1 MNLENDTWNIIDS
14 YFRDIPN
21 YIVRHHVDSYNDFV
35 DNKIPLVFKN
45 LNHQEV
51 IRYDKEDSS
60 VRYTIDIYYGGVE
73 GNKYRFSK
81 PTIMDHAT
89 KTMKQMYPNEARL
102 KNLTY
107 GFDVFYD
114 VDIFFSIDK
123 GDTKVL
129 DKQPIYDDSFCKNMY
144 LGKIPII
151 LHSNMCILNKL
162 NNETLG
168 QVGECRYDPGGY
180 IIIDGRE
187 KVIMSQERKA
197 ENTIFLSEITNPNL
211 KFSHVAE
218 IKSVSAEAFTTA
230 RTNKLQLEHKGAIT
244 VRLGQKNPFLQ
255 EVYGRDVPLFVMFRV
270 LGIETDKEIMEY
282 IIGDLES
289 PLGKKMMSLL
299 QASVIDPYIIEQ
311 ELYDTASAEA
321 YLEKLPSR
329 AITEN
334 KEKFSEISSNKVGR
348 LSFLYHALRENLLPH
363 CGDNFKSK
371 AVFLGFMT
379 RKLLLLKLGLEE
391 ETNKD
396 NFINKRI
403 DISGFMLSTLFRDA
417 LLQVQYTAR
426 VEIGRIHEF
435 NSKEYSGDKFPY
447 IINDSNYYNVFS
459 ANKFQEVFM
468 GSLKKGSIGTK
479 QGVVQSMERV
489 NYIGTL
495 SHLRRITDPG
505 SGSEVTLNRRRLHVT
520 QYGSICPAE
529 TPEGQNVG
537 LRKALSVLAHITFGM
552 SIDPI
557 LKFLSKYGMIETT
570 DVQPIDLVNKTKIL
584 INGNI
589 VGVHN
594 NPNLLVEMFRLY
606 RRNGLINIFNSITWD
621 IINKEVVIYTDN
633 GRLVKPLYI
642 IEDNDFL
649 IQPKHIEDINQKKI
663 TFTNLL
669 TGFSKRDNEYDYFLN
684 DEVKLNEIGI
694 NENNDSIV
702 ETLRNNQG
710 VIEYL
715 DTKEFDSILVSEK
728 LSLSVDNKLKYTHA
742 ELHASMMLGLCG
754 SLVPFVQNEQ
764 GPRFIFASKQIK
776 QGAGTYASNY
786 RNRIDTSNHLLHYPN
801 KPLVLGRLH
810 KAFNNDKM
818 ATGQNIV
825 VAICQYNGYNCD
837 DAIIGNKSSL
847 DMGLFNSSYFK
858 MYQESEKIDTK
869 QGISETFYNPLYET
883 KDQENQ
889 EIGDEDIE
897 GLADSRQMSH
907 FEEYK
912 HLDRNGFIKEGTY
925 LKGGEVMIGKKI
937 KYVNGAGEEEVRDMS
952 KTVKKDNVRSVVD
965 KVFSCQT
972 NANGDRMVKVRTV
985 QYRRPEIGDKFA
997 SRCAQKG
1004 TFGIL
1009 LDKQDMPYT
1018 EDGIIP
1024 DILLSPYAYPKRMTV
1039 SQFIE
1044 LLFGNLAVDLGIFGL
1059 GSPLEPMNPSQ
1070 ISDVLLKLGLTDSGD
1085 RVLYNGYT
1093 GEQLNVKIFSGV
1105 MYYQRLKYM
1114 VGDKINTRIAGN
1126 RDENNVPVPGG
1137 AYTFKERQVVPGR
1150 ANGGGLRIGEMERD
1164 AIISHGA
1171 MGFLKESMIERCDKY
1186 DVYVSRKTGEISI
1199 ANPYENIYFDPSS
1212 DGPLSYQLEAGSQKG
1227 DINILGINTIKQE
1240 QLEFSKIT
1248 VPYTFKLLIQ
1258 ELQGLCQRV
1267 FIKVAKLGLLFGKDG
1282 EQKMDIDES
1291 FIQME
1296 SLSEDD
1302 FDELNVEESELV
1314 GDELFMEEDDEIQN
1328 PEEVLNES
1336 EFKGGG
1342 YDEDENPDDVVFVN
1356 DVTSGD
1362 EDEDEND
1369 TDNEGMEEEVTDE
1382 EFESPK
1388 EEITHNNTEAM
1399 VVSGEPQNNEGIS
1412 MPNEPIETGELFKTP
1427 STRPVLNPDISSNSQ
1442 LFNGMNVANS
1452 QQASNDINSPRI
1464 EELPEIE
1471 LTPSQNLSSGINTI
1485 RQKQNNINSEINRLV
1500 PSSMQSQSVSSNQ
1513 GLPQNSE
1520 VKTVTIDLNVNTN
1533 NPKPETMT
1541 DLLASTGKKRRTK
1554 SISFD
1559 NEVETNPNLKGLS
1572 SDGQV
1577 ITSSIP
1583 SPF

>member
-1 MNLENDTWNIIDS
+1 MNLESDTWNIIDS

-51 IRYDKEDSS
+51 IRYDKDDTTI
-60 VRYTIDIYYGGVE
+60 RYTIDIYYGGVDA
-73 GNKYRFSK
+73 NKYRFSK
-81 PTIMDHAT
+81 PTIMDHVS

-114 VDIFFSIDK
+114 VDIFFTIQK
-123 GDTKVL
+123 GETKVL
-129 DKQPIYDDSFCKNMY
+129 DRQPIYDDAFCKNMY

-162 NNETLG
+162 TNETLG

-180 IIIDGRE
+180 LIIDGRE

-197 ENTIFLSEITNPNL
+197 ENTIFLSTLNNPNL
-211 KFSHVAE
+211 KFTHISE

-230 RTNKLQLEHKGAIT
+230 RTNKVQLETKGTIT

-270 LGIETDKEIMEY
+270 LGVETDKEIMEY
-282 IIGDLES
+282 IVGDLET
-289 PLGKKMMSLL
+289 PLGNKMASLL
-299 QASVIDPYIIEQ
+299 QPSVIDPYIIEQ
-311 ELYDTASAEA
+311 EIYDRTSAEA

-329 AITEN
+329 AITES

-363 CGDNFKSK
+363 CGDDFKSK
-371 AVFLGFMT
+371 AIYLGYMT

-459 ANKFQEVFM
+459 SNKFQEIFM

-505 SGSEVTLNRRRLHVT
+505 SGSEVTINRRRLHVT

-537 LRKALSVLAHITFGM
+537 LRKALSVIAHITFGM
-552 SIDPI
+552 AIEPIID
-557 LKFLSKYGMIETT
+557 FLHKYGIIETV
-570 DVQPIDLVNKTKIL
+570 DVLPIDLVNKTKVL

-594 NPNLLVEMFRLY
+594 NPNLLLEMFRLY

-621 IINKEVVIYTDN
+621 IINKEIVILTDN
-633 GRLVKPLYI
+633 GRLIKPLYI

-649 IQPKHIEDINQKKI
+649 IQPKHIEDINDNKL
-663 TFTNLL
+663 TFTHLL
-669 TGFSKRDNEYDYFLN
+669 TGFSKRKTDYDYFLN
-684 DEVKLNEIGI
+684 KSIKLDDIGI
-694 NENNDSIV
+694 NETTDSVV
-702 ETLRNNQG
+702 ESLRKTQG

-728 LSLSVDNKLKYTHA
+728 LSLAVDNKLKYTHA
-742 ELHASMMLGLCG
+742 ELHASMMLGLCA

-764 GPRFIFASKQIK
+764 GPRFIFASKQVK

-786 RNRIDTSNHLLHYPN
+786 RHRMDTSNHLLHYPN

-825 VAICQYNGYNCD
+825 VAIAQYNGYNCD

-858 MYQESEKIDTK
+858 MYQETEKLDTK

-883 KDQENQ
+883 GAQEDQ
-889 EIGDEDIE
+889 EIGDDKDNE
-897 GLADSRQMSH
+897 LADSKKMSH

-912 HLDRNGFIKEGTY
+912 NLDKNGFIKEGTY
-925 LKGGEVMIGKKI
+925 LEGGEVMIGKKI
-937 KYVNGAGEEEVRDMS
+937 KYVNSTGDEETRDMS

-965 KVFSCQT
+965 KVYACQT

-985 QYRRPEIGDKFA
+985 QYRKPEIGDKFA

-1004 TFGIL
+1004 TFGML
-1009 LDKQDMPYT
+1009 LDSQDMPYT
-1018 EDGIIP
+1018 EDGLIP
-1024 DILLSPYAYPKRMTV
+1024 DILLSPYAYPKRMTI

-1070 ISDVLLKLGLTDSGD
+1070 ISDILLKLGLTDSGD

-1093 GEQLNVKIFSGV
+1093 GEQLNVKIFTGV

-1126 RDENNVPVPGG
+1126 RDEKNIPVPGG

-1171 MGFLKESMIERCDKY
+1171 MSFLKESMIERGDKY
-1186 DVYVSRKTGEISI
+1186 EVYVSRKTGEISI
-1199 ANPYENIYFDPSS
+1199 ANPYEKIYFDPST
-1212 DGPLSYQLEAGSQKG
+1212 DGPLSYQLEQGSQRG
-1227 DINILGINTIKQE
+1227 DFNILGINTVNQE
-1240 QLEFSKIT
+1240 QLEFSKIII
-1248 VPYTFKLLIQ
+1248 PYTFKLLIQ

-1267 FIKVAKLGLLFGKDG
+1267 YIKVAKLGLLFDNNG
-1282 EQKMDIDES
+1282 EQSMDVDES
-1291 FIQME
+1291 FIQTDSLTDDDLDEMNME
-1296 SLSEDD
+1296 H
-1302 FDELNVEESELV
+1302 SELV
-1314 GDELFMEEDDEIQN
+1314 GDELFMEDDEDVQN
-1328 PEEVLNES
+1328 PEEVLDES
-1336 EFKGGG
+1336 QVQEGG
-1342 YDEDENPDDVVFVN
+1342 YDDEVDEDIVFVN
-1356 DVTSGD
+1356 PLGVDAGD
-1362 EDEDEND
+1362 EDDEEETETETENEEIDEEYEIPEEIKTND
-1369 TDNEGMEEEVTDE
+1369 TDKM
-1382 EFESPK
+1382 
-1388 EEITHNNTEAM
+1388 I
-1399 VVSGEPQNNEGIS
+1399 VSGKPQANEGIS
-1412 MPNEPIETGELFKTP
+1412 MTTEPIETGALFDTP
-1427 STRPVLNPDISSNSQ
+1427 KTRPNLNPDITSSNNN
-1442 LFNGMNVANS
+1442 LFSGMNVNE
-1452 QQASNDINSPRI
+1452 QSNTDSGVKSPMV
-1464 EELPEIE
+1464 EPLPEII
-1471 LTPSQNLSSGINTI
+1471 LTPTNQH
-1485 RQKQNNINSEINRLV
+1485 NNNFHQTKTAVNKEVNRLV
-1500 PSSMQSQSVSSNQ
+1500 PLSMQTQPSQQDS
-1513 GLPQNSE
+1513 PD
-1520 VKTVTIDLNVNTN
+1520 VKTVTIDLNVNTT
-1533 NPKPETMT
+1533 PSLPQTMT
-1541 DLLASTGKKRRTK
+1541 DLLSAKKSK
-1554 SISFD
+1554 KPKNISFGD
-1559 NEVETNPNLKGLS
+1559 VETNPSLGRIS
-1572 SDGQV
+1572 AEGDV
-1577 ITSSIP
+1577 ITGSIP

>member
-1 MNLENDTWNIIDS
+1 MNLESDTWNIIDS

-51 IRYDKEDSS
+51 IRYDKDDSS
-60 VRYTIDIYYGGVE
+60 IRYTIDIYYGGVE
-73 GNKYRFSK
+73 ANKYRFSK
-81 PTIMDHAT
+81 PTIMDHVS

-114 VDIFFSIDK
+114 VDIFFTIQK
-123 GDTKVL
+123 GETKVL
-129 DKQPIYDDSFCKNMY
+129 DRQPIYGDEFCKNMY

-180 IIIDGRE
+180 LIIDGRE

-197 ENTIFLSEITNPNL
+197 ENTIFLSKLNNPNL
-211 KFSHVAE
+211 KFTHIAE

-230 RTNKLQLEHKGAIT
+230 RTNKLQLETKGTIT

-282 IIGDLES
+282 IIGDLET

-299 QASVIDPYIIEQ
+299 QPSVIDPYIIEQ
-311 ELYDTASAEA
+311 ELYDKTSAEA

-329 AITEN
+329 AITES

-363 CGDNFKSK
+363 CGDDFKSK
-371 AVFLGFMT
+371 TIYLGYMT
-379 RKLLLLKLGLEE
+379 RKLLLLKLDLEE

-459 ANKFQEVFM
+459 SSKFQEVFM

-537 LRKALSVLAHITFGM
+537 LRKALSVIAHITFGM
-552 SIDPI
+552 AIEPIID
-557 LKFLSKYGMIETT
+557 FLQKYGIIETV
-570 DVQPIDLVNKTKIL
+570 DVLPLDLVNKTKVL

-594 NPNLLVEMFRLY
+594 NPNLLLEMFRLY

-621 IINKEVVIYTDN
+621 IINKEIVILTDN
-633 GRLVKPLYI
+633 GRLIKPLYI

-649 IQPKHIEDINQKKI
+649 IQPKHIEDINDNKL
-663 TFTNLL
+663 TFTHLL
-669 TGFSKRDNEYDYFLN
+669 TGFSKRKNDYDYFLN
-684 DEVKLNEIGI
+684 KSIKLEDIGI
-694 NENNDSIV
+694 NETSDSVV
-702 ETLRNNQG
+702 ESLRKTQG

-728 LSLSVDNKLKYTHA
+728 LNLAVDNKLNYTHA
-742 ELHASMMLGLCG
+742 ELHASMMLGLCA

-764 GPRFIFASKQIK
+764 GPRFIFASKQVK

-786 RNRIDTSNHLLHYPN
+786 RHRIDTSNHLLHYPN

-818 ATGQNIV
+818 VTGQNIV
-825 VAICQYNGYNCD
+825 VAIAQYNGYNCD

-858 MYQESEKIDTK
+858 MYQETEKIDTK

-883 KDQENQ
+883 GAQQEN
-889 EIGDEDIE
+889 ELGDDKDNE
-897 GLADSRQMSH
+897 LADSKKMSH

-912 HLDRNGFIKEGTY
+912 HLDKNGFIKEGTY
-925 LKGGEVMIGKKI
+925 LEGGEVMIGKKI
-937 KYVNGAGEEEVRDMS
+937 KYINGAGEEETRDMS

-965 KVFSCQT
+965 KVYACQT

-985 QYRRPEIGDKFA
+985 QYRKPEIGDKFA

-1004 TFGIL
+1004 TFGML
-1009 LDKQDMPYT
+1009 LDRQDMPYT
-1018 EDGIIP
+1018 EDGLIP

-1070 ISDVLLKLGLTDSGD
+1070 ISDVLLKLGLSDSGD

-1093 GEQLNVKIFSGV
+1093 GEQLNVKIFTGV

-1126 RDENNVPVPGG
+1126 RDENNIPVPGG

-1186 DVYVSRKTGEISI
+1186 EVYISRKTGEISI
-1199 ANPYENIYFDPSS
+1199 ANPYEKIYYDPSS
-1212 DGPLSYQLEAGSQKG
+1212 DGPLSYQLEQGSQRG
-1227 DINILGINTIKQE
+1227 DFNILGINTINQE
-1240 QLEFSKIT
+1240 QLEFSKII

-1267 FIKVAKLGLLFGKDG
+1267 YIKVAKLGLLFDNNG
-1282 EQKMDIDES
+1282 EQAMDIDES
-1291 FIQME
+1291 FIQTD
-1296 SLSEDD
+1296 SLTDD
-1302 FDELNVEESELV
+1302 DLDEMNIEHSELV
-1314 GDELFMEEDDEIQN
+1314 GDELFMEDDEDVHN
-1328 PEEVLNES
+1328 PEEILDES
-1336 EFKGGG
+1336 QVQEGG
-1342 YDEDENPDDVVFVN
+1342 YDEDDTPDDVVFVN
-1356 DVTSGD
+1356 PLGVDAGD
-1362 EDEDEND
+1362 EDDEETETETETENEDDEAEFEVPEGIKTND
-1369 TDNEGMEEEVTDE
+1369 TDKM
-1382 EFESPK
+1382 
-1388 EEITHNNTEAM
+1388 I
-1399 VVSGEPQNNEGIS
+1399 VSGEQQNSGGIN
-1412 MPNEPIETGELFKTP
+1412 MTNEPIETGALFDSPK
-1427 STRPVLNPDISSNSQ
+1427 TRPNLNPDIVSSNNNIFS
-1442 LFNGMNVANS
+1442 GMSVNEQSNS
-1452 QQASNDINSPRI
+1452 DSNNEIKTPMI
-1464 EELPEIE
+1464 EPLPEIK
-1471 LTPSQNLSSGINTI
+1471 LTPTNQHSSNFQQTKNAIN
-1485 RQKQNNINSEINRLV
+1485 KEVNRLV
-1500 PSSMQSQSVSSNQ
+1500 PPSMQTQPTQQ
-1513 GLPQNSE
+1513 GSPD
-1520 VKTVTIDLNVNTN
+1520 VKTVTIDLNVNTT
-1533 NPKPETMT
+1533 PTSPETMT
-1541 DLLASTGKKRRTK
+1541 DLLSAKKSKKTK
-1554 SISFD
+1554 NISFG
-1559 NEVETNPNLKGLS
+1559 EVETNPSLNNIS
-1572 SDGQV
+1572 SEGDV
-1577 ITSSIP
+1577 ITGSIP